1 MERSNTTEERKT
13 KQKMSVYFQPKSKS
27 EKEKNK
33 EAAEALSKLFGFFIQ
48 PANVMLLWN
57 WLMPSLFGL
66 VTIGYW
72 TAMGLYLMSRILFGK
87 YE

>member
-1 MERSNTTEERKT
+1 MERFNT
-13 KQKMSVYFQPKSKS
+13 
-27 EKEKNK
+27 
-33 EAAEALSKLFGFFIQ
+33 EAAEKAKKIIVNRKKEKQDKEEMEAASQFLRFL
-48 PANVMLLWN
+48 ANLTIYPFVIKLLWN
-57 WLMPSLFGL
+57 WLMPSLFGF

>member
-1 MERSNTTEERKT
+1 MERFNT
-13 KQKMSVYFQPKSKS
+13 
-27 EKEKNK
+27 
-33 EAAEALSKLFGFFIQ
+33 EAAEKAKKIIVNRKKEKQDKEEMEAASQFLRFL
-48 PANVMLLWN
+48 ANLTIYPFVIKLLWN